1 MKEELTAK
9 LEEVKDVY
17 NASGSD
23 VKKALEHIFGKET
36 FEFNYREI
44 KSFED
49 ACKHLGI
56 SNCVPINRGGFDIDV
71 QAAKQSAAMYKI
83 MVICKAICN
92 GKYTDEDGDILFP
105 IYWFYTK
112 KELED
117 MGEDERKRQGIQLL
131 SACASSNAGSAGVCY
146 AYVDSRSA
154 NTDAHYGFPLF
165 ANSNEMA
172 EYLDEQ
178 FRDLIYQCYGIKVKQ
193 EIE

>member
-92 GKYTDEDGDILFP
+92 GKYTDEDGDILCP

-117 MGEDERKRQGIQLL
+117 MGEDERKRKGIQLL
-131 SACASSNAGSAGVCY
+131 SACGALYAEAAGVRC
-146 AYVDSRSA
+146 AVARG
-154 NTDAHYGFPLF
+154 AHTHASCGFPLF

>member
-23 VKKALEHIFGKET
+23 VKKALEHIFGKEP

-56 SNCVPINRGGFDIDV
+56 STELPAQRAGVEYCKEAVE
-71 QAAKQSAAMYKI
+71 QSLAAYKL
-83 MVICKAICN
+83 MVICKAINN
-92 GKYTDEDGDILFP
+92 GQQYDEDGDTWFP
-105 IYWFYTK
+105 VYWFYTK

-117 MGEDERKRQGIQLL
+117 MGEDERKRKGIQLL
-131 SACASSNAGSAGVCY
+131 SACNANYAEAAGVRYASAGTRGATTA
-146 AYVDSRSA
+146 AYF
-154 NTDAHYGFPLF
+154 GFPLC
-165 ANSNEMA
+165 ANSEEKA
-172 EYLDEQ
+172 LYIDEQ
-178 FRDLIYQCYGIKVKQ
+178 FRSLIYQCYGIKVK
-193 EIE
+193 EEE

>member
-23 VKKALEHIFGKET
+23 VKKALEHIFGKEP

-56 SNCVPINRGGFDIDV
+56 STELPAQRAGVEYCKEAVE
-71 QAAKQSAAMYKI
+71 QSLAAYKL
-83 MVICKAICN
+83 MVICKAINN
-92 GKYTDEDGDILFP
+92 GQQYDEDGDTWFP
-105 IYWFYTK
+105 VYWFYTK

-117 MGEDERKRQGIQLL
+117 MGEDERKRKGIQLL
-131 SACASSNAGSAGVCY
+131 SACGAAGAGYAGVRY
-146 AYVDSRSA
+146 ASA
-154 NTDAHYGFPLF
+154 DGRGADTAAHYGFPLC
-165 ANSNEMA
+165 ANSEEKA
-172 EYLDEQ
+172 LYIDEQ
-178 FRDLIYQCYGIKVKQ
+178 FRSLIYQCYGIKVK
-193 EIE
+193 EEE

>member
-23 VKKALEHIFGKET
+23 VKKALEHIFGKEP

-56 SNCVPINRGGFDIDV
+56 RNCVPINRGGFDIDV

-83 MVICKAICN
+83 MVICKALCN
-92 GKYTDEDGDILFP
+92 GKYTDEDGDIWFP
-105 IYWFYTK
+105 SYCFYTK

-117 MGEDERKRQGIQLL
+117 MGEDERKSMGIHLL
-131 SACASSNAGSAGVCY
+131 SACTARSAEIAGVRSAGA
-146 AYVDSRSA
+146 AYRGASTLA
-154 NTDAHYGFPLF
+154 AYGFPLF
-165 ANSNEMA
+165 ANSNGMA

>member
-1 MKEELTAK
+1 MKEDLTAK

-23 VKKALEHIFGKET
+23 VKKALEHIFGKEH

-56 SNCVPINRGGFDIDV
+56 SKFVPINRVGFDIDV
-71 QAAKQSAAMYKI
+71 QAAKQSEAMYKI
-83 MVICKAICN
+83 IVICKALCN
-92 GKYTDEDGDILFP
+92 GKYTDEDGDIWFP
-105 IYWFYTK
+105 MYWLYNK

-131 SACASSNAGSAGVCY
+131 SACHASGAETAGVRFANAVY
-146 AYVDSRSA
+146 RGAYTVAR
-154 NTDAHYGFPLF
+154 YGFPLF

-172 EYLDEQ
+172 DYLDEQ

-193 EIE
+193 ENE

>member
-23 VKKALEHIFGKET
+23 VKKALEHIFGKEP

-71 QAAKQSAAMYKI
+71 QAAKQSEAMYKI
-83 MVICKAICN
+83 IVICKALCN
-92 GKYTDEDGDILFP
+92 GKYTDEDGDSWFP
-105 IYWFYTK
+105 CYWLYSK
-112 KELED
+112 QELAS
-117 MGEDERKRQGIQLL
+117 MGEEQRKAKGIQLI
-131 SACASSNAGSAGVCY
+131 SACSARDAETAGVRYASADTRGAYTDAGSG
-146 AYVDSRSA
+146 S
-154 NTDAHYGFPLF
+154 PLF
-165 ANSNEMA
+165 ANSKEMA
-172 EYLDEQ
+172 EYIDEQ